1 MVWHFRKGGRTAGK
15 TASTASGE
23 RVYAIGDIH
32 GRHDLFQSLV
42 QKVVAHWE
50 SGPREADTV
59 HLVLLGDII
68 DRGADSAACL
78 KLAHKLVTE
87 SGVRLL
93 KGNHEDLLLNSING
107 SPIAQDIWLD
117 HGGLAFLES
126 FGIAPPRP
134 DEDSFDFGERLGAA
148 VPGHL
153 VALLRAAPLTFRSG
167 DYLFVHAGVRPGI
180 AIERQD
186 EQDLMCIREDFIGSD
201 HDHGAI
207 VVHGHTIVEEVEFHP
222 NRIAID
228 TGAFASELLSCVCFD
243 GTERETLHT

>member
-1 MVWHFRKGGRTAGK
+1 MVWHFRKDGR
-15 TASTASGE
+15 TASTAAGE

-42 QKVVAHWE
+42 RKIIAHWE
-50 SGPREADTV
+50 SGPREAETV
-59 HLVLLGDII
+59 QLVLLGDII

-78 KLAHKLVTE
+78 MMANKLVTE

-93 KGNHEDLLLNSING
+93 KGNHEDLLLNTIDG
-107 SPIAQDIWLD
+107 SAIAQDIWLD

-134 DEDSFDFGERLGAA
+134 DEDSFDFGERLGGAL
-148 VPGHL
+148 PDHL
-153 VALLRAAPLTFRSG
+153 VAMLRAAPLTFRSG

-180 AIERQD
+180 AIDRQD
-186 EQDLMCIREDFIGSD
+186 EQDLLFIREDFTRSD
-201 HDHGAI
+201 RDHGAMI
-207 VVHGHTIVEEVEFHP
+207 VHGHSIVEEVEFHP

-228 TGAFASELLSCVCFD
+228 TGAFASERLSCVCFD